1 MRGRRGKA
9 RPIVLSV
16 GFTAA
21 LAAVCLLR
29 DPMVAGGQVPG
40 AGEGPQGRIF
50 DRIFIVVLENTRF
63 ARATQA
69 PFLQYLATRGALF
82 TDYYAIT
89 HPSYPNYLAMVTGS
103 TLGVQDNTQRDFD
116 VTSLVDLLEP
126 AGVSWKVYA
135 EDLPSPCFLGASS
148 PDGLYVRKHEPYI
161 SLRNIQGNPA
171 RCARIVNAGQ
181 LSADLADDALPQYSL
196 YVPNVR
202 HDGHDTSIGEM
213 DAWLRTFLTPLIQ
226 NPRFTRRTLLVIT
239 FDEDSGFWT
248 NRIYTAFV
256 GDMVQPGITI
266 GNPHNHYSLL
276 RLIEDNFAV
285 GILNREDSK
294 ATPICCIWNNR

>member
-1 MRGRRGKA
+1 MRYRSSEARRIG
-9 RPIVLSV
+9 VSL
-16 GFTAA
+16 GF
-21 LAAVCLLR
+21 AAVFLGMGLLQ
-29 DPMVAGGQVPG
+29 DPSSSGGQVRSAADG
-40 AGEGPQGRIF
+40 APGRIF
-50 DRIFIVVLENTRF
+50 DRIFIVVLENTWF
-63 ARATQA
+63 ARAKQA
-69 PFLQYLATRGALF
+69 PFLQHLATRGALF

-103 TLGVQDNTQRDFD
+103 TLGVQDDTQRDFD
-116 VTSLVDLLEP
+116 ATSLVDLLEP

-135 EDLPSPCFLGASS
+135 ENLPSPCFLGARS

-171 RCARIVNAGQ
+171 RCARIVNAAQ
-181 LSADLADDALPQYSL
+181 LSADLDDDALPQYSL

-202 HDGHDTSIGEM
+202 HDGHDTSIGEA
-213 DAWLRTFLTPLIQ
+213 DAWLRTFLTPLLQ
-226 NPRFTRRTLLVIT
+226 NPHFMRRTLLVIT

-256 GDMVQPGITI
+256 GDMVQLGVTN
-266 GNPHNHYSLL
+266 GNPYNHYSLL
-276 RLIEDNFAV
+276 RLIEDNFGV
-285 GILNREDSK
+285 GTLNREDSR